1 MATTINEIARK
12 AGVSASTVS
21 RVLNSR
27 SSTVPISEKTRERV
41 RKVASELNYFPNAA
55 ARALTTRKTH
65 TIAML
70 GSSEPFFVT
79 AKRHARFAQA
89 AINGVINCAMERGYH
104 VTLLTGNE
112 AEGGGTEE
120 LPDIGVSDGVI
131 AFNREFKGTTS
142 QGGML
147 LNCGKP
153 VVYVLTYPGVPD
165 AVRACPD
172 DEQGGALATDELIRA
187 GHERIAFV
195 RMQDYYPGVADRR
208 QKGWA
213 SALEAAG
220 GRAEPEWIVDVG
232 EMTAA
237 TVRDRQI
244 SACVCGNEKIAR
256 AVEEQM
262 KDEGVRIPEELS
274 IVSFRYG
281 EATKDSDP
289 FLAAVRLSLSGIVYA
304 GTGMLIDLI
313 EGIEREKVLKLP
325 FVFSPG
331 RSAPALSDR

>member
-1 MATTINEIARK
+1 
-12 AGVSASTVS
+12 
-21 RVLNSR
+21 
-27 SSTVPISEKTRERV
+27 
-41 RKVASELNYFPNAA
+41 
-55 ARALTTRKTH
+55 
-65 TIAML
+65 
-70 GSSEPFFVT
+70 
-79 AKRHARFAQA
+79 
-89 AINGVINCAMERGYH
+89 
-104 VTLLTGNE
+104 
-112 AEGGGTEE
+112 
-120 LPDIGVSDGVI
+120 
-131 AFNREFKGTTS
+131 
-142 QGGML
+142 
-147 LNCGKP
+147 
-153 VVYVLTYPGVPD
+153 VVYVLTYPAVAGVV
-165 AVRACPD
+165 AACPD
-172 DEQGGALATDELIRA
+172 DEQGGALATDEMIAA

-220 GRAEPEWIVDVG
+220 VGAEPEWVIDVG

-313 EGIEREKVLKLP
+313 EGIEREKVLKFP

-331 RSAPALSDR
+331 RSAPPLSDR